1 MRTWYVYI
9 IIILYICIYIYI
21 WVRYIL
27 VQCAVSI
34 SPVDARVFSKI
45 FTLRLTSRVASPQ
58 PWPMSFYLIWRLYI
72 IITFVMRCSQT
83 VAYTTQKG
91 TGPFPPGDRIMY
103 VRLAFS
109 RREGSCTYIYILYLY
124 SYNTIFI
131 YIRIQRA
138 QQWDRRYSL
147 FLTTRR
153 RLLYYSYR

>member
-9 IIILYICIYIYI
+9 IIMLYIR
-21 WVRYIL
+21 VRYIL
-27 VQCAVSI
+27 LHCSAVSI

-45 FTLRLTSRVASPQ
+45 FTLRLASRVASPQ

-91 TGPFPPGDRIMY
+91 AGPFPPGDRIMY

-109 RREGSCTYIYILYLY
+109 RREGSCTYIYIFHTCIAIMLY
-124 SYNTIFI
+124 I
-131 YIRIQRA
+131 YIYTRA
-138 QQWDRRYSL
+138 ARATMGQAVFIIPNYPPPL
-147 FLTTRR
+147 II
-153 RLLYYSYR
+153 LYR